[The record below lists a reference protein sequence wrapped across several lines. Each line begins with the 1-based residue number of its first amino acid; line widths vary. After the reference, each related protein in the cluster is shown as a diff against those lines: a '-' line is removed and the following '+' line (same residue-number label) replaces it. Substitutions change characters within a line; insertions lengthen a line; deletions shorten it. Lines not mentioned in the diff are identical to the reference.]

1 MKWGRKGRL
10 VLLFILLV
18 VFLGEA
24 CPVFAGDWQDS
35 LYQEQWDQSGAQ
47 EFLDSLPREATDPLY
62 ENGLTPENWDTLA
75 QEGGEEIWQLLLDSF
90 LDQFRSPLRSA
101 LQIVGVLILCSLVG
115 AIQSQGKHLPLPE
128 TMELTG
134 TLASMMLFLTPV
146 SGLIVSACEGIRQGT
161 GILLGGAPV
170 LCGILTASGHT
181 FSGSTLSIFTVAAG
195 NVGSLLASAFL
206 VPVLQA
212 FLALSSVS
220 CLYPKL
226 RLQAFCSALLKA
238 VRWTLVFVVSIYSA
252 LLSMQGTLAS
262 SADAASLKA
271 VRLSVSSFVPV
282 VGSAVSDAMSA
293 VQASMGLLRGGLGSF
308 AILTLL
314 VLFVPGM
321 IAGGLWILASCL
333 LGGACELFSLSQ
345 VKPFFTS
352 CRDVLQTLLAFQI
365 SFCVIAV
372 TSFALLLSTGGTSG

>member
-1 MKWGRKGRL
+1 MKRKRKGRL
-10 VLLFILLV
+10 VGMILLWFV
-18 VFLGEA
+18 LLGGT
-24 CPVFAGDWQDS
+24 CQVFADDWQDS
-35 LYQEQWDQSGAQ
+35 LYQEQWEQSGAQ
-47 EFLDSLPREATDPLY
+47 EFLDSLPKDATDPLY
-62 ENGLTPENWDTLA
+62 DDGLTPENWDTLA
-75 QEGGEEIWQLLLDSF
+75 QESGEKIWQLLLDSF
-90 LDQFRSPLRSA
+90 LDQFRSPLGAA
-101 LQIVGVLILCSLVG
+101 LQILGVLILCSLVG
-115 AIQSQGKHLPLPE
+115 AVQIQGKKLPLPE

-146 SGLIVSACEGIRQGT
+146 SGLIESACEGIRQGT
-161 GILLGGAPV
+161 GILLGGVPV

-181 FSGSTLSIFTVAAG
+181 FSGSTLSILTVAAG

-212 FLALSSVS
+212 FLALSSIS

-252 LLSMQGTLAS
+252 LLSMQGSLAS

-271 VRLSVSSFVPV
+271 MRLSVSSFVPV
-282 VGSAVSDAMSA
+282 VGSAVSDAISA
-293 VQASMGLLRGGLGSF
+293 VQASLGLLRGGLGSF

-321 IAGGLWILASCL
+321 IAGGLWIFASCL

-365 SFCVIAV
+365 SFCVVAV
-372 TSFALLLSTGGTSG
+372 TSFALLLSTGGTGG

>member
-1 MKWGRKGRL
+1 MKRKRKGRL
-10 VLLFILLV
+10 VGMILLWFV
-18 VFLGEA
+18 LLGGT
-24 CPVFAGDWQDS
+24 CQVFADDWQDS
-35 LYQEQWDQSGAQ
+35 LYQEQWEQSGAQ
-47 EFLDSLPREATDPLY
+47 EFLDSLPKDATDPLY
-62 ENGLTPENWDTLA
+62 DDGLTPENWDTLA
-75 QEGGEEIWQLLLDSF
+75 QESGEKIWQLLLDSF
-90 LDQFRSPLRSA
+90 LDQFRFPLGAA
-101 LQIVGVLILCSLVG
+101 LQILGVLILCSLVG
-115 AIQSQGKHLPLPE
+115 AVQIQRKKLPLPE

-146 SGLIVSACEGIRQGT
+146 SGLIESACEGIRQGT

-181 FSGSTLSIFTVAAG
+181 FSGSTLSILTVAAG

-212 FLALSSVS
+212 FLALSSIS

-252 LLSMQGTLAS
+252 LLSMQGSLAS

-282 VGSAVSDAMSA
+282 VGSAVSDAISA
-293 VQASMGLLRGGLGSF
+293 VQASLGLLRGGLGIVCYF
-308 AILTLL
+308 NLTG
-314 VLFVPGM
+314 V
-321 IAGGLWILASCL
+321 ICAGHDRR
-333 LGGACELFSLSQ
+333 GAVDF
-345 VKPFFTS
+345 
-352 CRDVLQTLLAFQI
+352 R
-365 SFCVIAV
+365 
-372 TSFALLLSTGGTSG
+372 

>member
-1 MKWGRKGRL
+1 M
-10 VLLFILLV
+10 
-18 VFLGEA
+18 
-24 CPVFAGDWQDS
+24 
-35 LYQEQWDQSGAQ
+35 
-47 EFLDSLPREATDPLY
+47 
-62 ENGLTPENWDTLA
+62 
-75 QEGGEEIWQLLLDSF
+75 
-90 LDQFRSPLRSA
+90 
-101 LQIVGVLILCSLVG
+101 
-115 AIQSQGKHLPLPE
+115 PE

-146 SGLIVSACEGIRQGT
+146 SGLIESACEGIRQGT
-161 GILLGGAPV
+161 GILLGGVPV

-181 FSGSTLSIFTVAAG
+181 FSGSTLSILTVAAG

-212 FLALSSVS
+212 FLALSSIS

-252 LLSMQGTLAS
+252 LLSMQGSLAS

-282 VGSAVSDAMSA
+282 VGSAVSDAISA
-293 VQASMGLLRGGLGSF
+293 VQASLGLLRGGLGSF

-314 VLFVPGM
+314 YLCRM
-321 IAGGLWILASCL
+321 IAGGLWIFASCL

-365 SFCVIAV
+365 SFCVVAV
-372 TSFALLLSTGGTSG
+372 TSFALLLSTGGTGG